1 MKKNVSSQ
9 SMDATLQDFL
19 GNKPSMETPKP
30 EPQPADTKELYF
42 SLRETTASLK
52 RFFCHV

>member
-19 GNKPSMETPKP
+19 GNKRVWKHRSPS
-30 EPQPADTKELYF
+30 PACRHKG
-42 SLRETTASLK
+42 TAGKGK
-52 RFFCHV
+52 RGCTGKVK